1 MTSYRYYRHIQ
12 GPLYS
17 PYEVPHIRSYIVLIW
32 WPYIVQYMVTR
43 NANIGPPNPSPDSR
57 TRCTQISRYSVIWGH
72 PRMTPFE
79 PKRGPKRGQNANIL
93 TLIWSK
99 SSWMIWA
106 HLGPPFWTPYWAV
119 LDPFWVPPKSLY
131 FVTLGV
137 WIHVDP
143 RRCIA
148 MHRRESVVV
157 TRQSNMPISRHC
169 SWSSPG
175 DGVSCI
181 FMVYAGSQCI
191 SAYTQHGIG

>member
-1 MTSYRYYRHIQ
+1 MPI
-12 GPLYS
+12 L
-17 PYEVPHIRSYIVLIW
+17 
-32 WPYIVQYMVTR
+32 
-43 NANIGPPNPSPDSR
+43 APPNPSPGSI

-137 WIHVDP
+137 WIHANP
-143 RRCIA
+143 CRCIT
-148 MHRRESVVV
+148 MHRRDSSSQLVNPTSQYLVLHV
-157 TRQSNMPISRHC
+157 INLCRWCIMYIHGVCWLTVYIS
-169 SWSSPG
+169 
-175 DGVSCI
+175 I
-181 FMVYAGSQCI
+181 
-191 SAYTQHGIG
+191 YTTWYQL